1 MQCGLLGEKL
11 GHSYSPQIH
20 GLLANYE
27 YGLFEKKPDEVEQ
40 FIRFGSW
47 HGLNVTIP
55 YKKTVIPFC
64 DELSE
69 TAGMI
74 GSVNTLLR
82 CSDGSIVGDN
92 TDAFGF
98 EMLLDSVLREANL
111 SGKKLLY
118 SEPAGHLSLFVLC
131 CIVRELLLS
140 RFPGQVIIIIKT

>member
-27 YGLFEKKPDEVEQ
+27 YGLFEKTPDEVEQ

-98 EMLLDSVLREANL
+98 EMLLDSVLREADL
-111 SGKKLLY
+111 SGKKAL
-118 SEPAGHLSLFVLC
+118 VLGTGGASVTVC
-131 CIVRELLLS
+131 AVLHRQGADVIPIS
-140 RFPGQVIIIIKT
+140 RTGDNN

>member
-27 YGLFEKKPDEVEQ
+27 YGLFEKTPDEVEQ

-98 EMLLDSVLREANL
+98 EMTFPE
-111 SGKKLLY
+111 KKLLY